1 VNCRSSVESVQ
12 MTSKPGVDVGPGLA
26 WLTPAYCHVASGI
39 EAARAWFRLLCG
51 TAGTFGCDAKGKAQ
65 AQTGEANNTDAQP
78 RDGATRSSVEAAVMV
93 VERRGRVI
101 GSWVQVNRLGG
112 RNLGV

>member
-1 VNCRSSVESVQ
+1 
-12 MTSKPGVDVGPGLA
+12 MTSKPGVYVGPGLA
-26 WLTPAYCHVASGI
+26 WHGPYCHVASGI

-51 TAGTFGCDAKGKAQ
+51 TAGTFGCDVKGKAQ
-65 AQTGEANNTDAQP
+65 AGMGEAENTDAQP

-101 GSWVQVNRLGG
+101 GSKR
-112 RNLGV
+112 